1 MQSKWDTSCLSVSW
15 AACAVVFGH
24 LLLHNL
30 LRLTLKN
37 KSFVLYASTLTG
49 SVAGTREGKRSRRY
63 YSDARQHETCS
74 PLPGC
79 PRSNPCAGS
88 RSKRHHRP
96 VSNWLRFGAWLCSRR
111 SNNSSTSCSNRFRD
125 SALMLPTTF
134 HDPYS
139 LPIPF
144 EAVLHENKM
153 HLLFHKHMQY
163 YRYPIK

>member
-63 YSDARQHETCS
+63 YSDNMKPVHHFQAALEVIRVQVPDPSGTI
-74 PLPGC
+74 GQFQI
-79 PRSNPCAGS
+79 GS
-88 RSKRHHRP
+88 
-96 VSNWLRFGAWLCSRR
+96 
-111 SNNSSTSCSNRFRD
+111 D
-125 SALMLPTTF
+125 SALGSALADPT
-134 HDPYS
+134 
-139 LPIPF
+139 IR
-144 EAVLHENKM
+144 
-153 HLLFHKHMQY
+153 LLLAQTASG
-163 YRYPIK
+163 ILL